1 MLNHFD
7 RDIVSKF
14 ISFDNFPSYSQI
26 TIFFLALWFLNEAK
40 YEIKQARIRKRSKE
54 CGGRFVPLAR
64 STLPFGLSFIVER
77 YRVFN
82 HGTVSDAK
90 DIFGKE
96 HDPILRNDSIRT
108 RCLGIELIHNRSP
121 LDAKHIFT
129 NEFKN
134 WKKSKHFTESFNQLL
149 GEAIITSNSKQDW
162 SWHRNLLRPHFSKKR
177 ISDFNASEEHIAR
190 VINWIE
196 RKNKSNEIVNFQDIA
211 SRFTLTTGSQHFFGQ
226 CLDMLNDL
234 FADRPITN
242 NTVNATRFS
251 KALESIMEDSTKITM
266 IPSLIRKLIQRLT
279 LPNKSFKLIF
289 EIVNQIILQNENRE
303 KFNKLT
309 TSIEDSENENLVNH
323 LRRSGC
329 STEVMSFEL
338 TSILLASRDTTASLL
353 TSCIYELTG
362 RDGLWQ
368 RLKSEVSEIP
378 NFPDTSL
385 EQLSKLKLLRAV
397 INESLRLHTVLWL
410 LIRTP
415 IEDEVLPSGIFV
427 PAGTDCAMY
436 LSEIHRDPTIWG
448 EDANEFLPERW
459 LDGREI
465 PSGSY
470 LPFIAGPR
478 VCIGQQFA
486 ITEVTV
492 ALVRLLQSFSRVELV
507 SPSLPKETLQETGT
521 GALTF
526 RGGLWVKFHKD

>member
-1 MLNHFD
+1 MLNHFH
-7 RDIVSKF
+7 RDIVSEF
-14 ISFDNFPSYSQI
+14 ISFDSFPSYSQI
-26 TIFFLALWFLNEAK
+26 TIFFLVLWFLNEAK
-40 YEIKQARIRKRSKE
+40 FEIKQARIRKRAKE
-54 CGGRFVPLAR
+54 CGGRLVPLAR
-64 STLPFGLSFIVER
+64 STLPFGLSFLVDR
-77 YRVFN
+77 FHVFD
-82 HGTVSDAK
+82 HGTISDAK

-96 HDPILRNDSIRT
+96 HDPILRNYSIRT

-121 LDAKHIFT
+121 LDAKHMFT
-129 NEFKN
+129 NDFKH
-134 WKKSKHFTESFNQLL
+134 WKKSKHFTESYNQLL
-149 GEAIITSNSKQDW
+149 GDATLNSNTKENW
-162 SWHRNLLRPHFSKKR
+162 SWHRSLLRPHFSKKR

-190 VINWIE
+190 VINWVE
-196 RKNKSNEIVNFQDIA
+196 RKNKANEIVDFQDIA
-211 SRFTLTTGSQHFFGQ
+211 SRFTLTTGSQHLFGQ

-242 NTVNATRFS
+242 RTVNATRFS
-251 KALESIMEDSTKITM
+251 KALESIVDNSTKRTM
-266 IPSLIRKLIQRLT
+266 IPSLIRQVIQRLT
-279 LPNKSFKLIF
+279 LPNESLKLIF
-289 EIVNQIILQNENRE
+289 EIVNQMILNENQKE
-303 KFNKLT
+303 FNKLS
-309 TSIEDSENENLVNH
+309 SIEDSEHENLVNH

-329 STEVMSFEL
+329 SAEMMRFEL
-338 TSILLASRDTTASLL
+338 TSILIASRDTTASLL

-362 RDGLWQ
+362 RDELWKE
-368 RLKSEVSEIP
+368 LKLEVSEIP
-378 NFPDTSL
+378 NFPDSSL

-397 INESLRLHTVLWL
+397 INESLRLHSVLWF
-410 LIRTP
+410 LIRSAT
-415 IEDEVLPSGIFV
+415 EDQVLPSGIFV

-436 LSEIHRDPTIWG
+436 LNEIHRDPTIWG

-465 PSGSY
+465 QSGSY

-507 SPSLPKETLQETGT
+507 SPSLPKENLQESGS